1 LEKKEKKDG
10 KVKDLMEKLQKGELT
25 HKEVLKKLE
34 ERMLVEQEAWEIIA
48 WVIYFVL
55 WLLPVVSSQLKLDF
69 LAFFA
74 QLPSISFP
82 SIGIYVMFVPLVIG
96 TVFWFGLLIRIIQ
109 EEG

>member
-1 LEKKEKKDG
+1 
-10 KVKDLMEKLQKGELT
+10 MEKLQKGELT